1 MLLFLTCIMS
11 FKSQEDWMLYPNN
24 DTLAKDSNVIK
35 VYDTLN
41 LKESYIQANGNLI
54 INKDPEIDSLTNY
67 LREKSVY
74 KGYTVQII
82 VSQINSEIKDKR
94 KIFIE
99 NFPDD
104 FLFDEYNAPNIYLYA
119 GKFYSKNEAYHFK
132 EKITPIFK
140 NTMVIPKEFP
150 YKVNAQKKGNQD

>member
-1 MLLFLTCIMS
+1 MLLFLTFIMS
-11 FKSQEDWMLYPNN
+11 FKSQEDWMLYPKSNN
-24 DTLAKDSNVIK
+24 LAKDSNIVK
-35 VYDTLN
+35 GYDTLN
-41 LKESYIQANGNLI
+41 PKESYTQTNGSLI
-54 INKDPEIDSLTNY
+54 INKDPKIDSLTNY

-82 VSQINSEIKDKR
+82 VSQINSEIKEKR
-94 KIFIE
+94 KIFIA
-99 NFPDD
+99 NFPED